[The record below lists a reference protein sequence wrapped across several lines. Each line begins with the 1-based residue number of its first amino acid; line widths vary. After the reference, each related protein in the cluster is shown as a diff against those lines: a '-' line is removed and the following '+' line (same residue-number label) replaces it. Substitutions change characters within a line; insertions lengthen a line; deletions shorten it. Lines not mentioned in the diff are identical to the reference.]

1 MPLKQVDLTIDLMPL
16 EWLVPNLLLRG
27 YLNFL
32 ASLPGQGKTTLLT
45 SLAWQAS
52 LPGGGEFLG
61 EPVSPG
67 ATIYVDFDAPGDGRS
82 VRFWL
87 AKHQAAYPDGDMSKI
102 NVLEPDPDTY
112 GMGEGEF
119 ITLADIARETA
130 ASLIIV
136 DSFMAAFPNADP
148 IRLTAVQGPLWY
160 MRRLAAETGAC
171 VILIDH
177 LPKPMSGETA
187 GTRGIMGSVAKPAQA
202 RAVHILTRVPT
213 SEVQGRNVL
222 RWDTQKM
229 SFAALPEPF
238 GVELV
243 FDGEGV
249 RAEPTELPES
259 YGETKTE
266 RAVRAMQ
273 SFLETQRGTV
283 VGRKE
288 LLEVA
293 IKVANVRDRAAK
305 EALKMLLERLGDD
318 VAVTK
323 LPGQGQPLAY
333 HLKTKGE
340 EPTVL
345 APEDATKG
353 APLHQIGEEPS
364 ETDKSLGHT
373 PLHHNETLHQ
383 TFSTPAEVEELYGR
397 FKNGE
402 LKGRRLELQG
412 RSYPDLERVL
422 ETYFSR
428 NKLSYGERADLIEI
442 ALAVTPELEAVVN

>member
-1 MPLKQVDLTIDLMPL
+1 MPLKQVDLTADLKPL
-16 EWLVPNLLLRG
+16 EWFLPNLLLRG

-45 SLAWQAS
+45 ALAWQAS
-52 LPGGGEFLG
+52 RPGGGEFLG

-87 AKHQAAYPDGDMSKI
+87 DKHRAAYPDGDMSRI
-102 NVLEPDPDTY
+102 HVLEPDPDTY
-112 GMGEGEF
+112 GMGEAELTHLGN
-119 ITLADIARETA
+119 LARESG

-136 DSFMAAFPNADP
+136 DSFMAAFPSTDL
-148 IRLTAVQGPLWY
+148 IKLTAVQGPLWF
-160 MRRLAAETGAC
+160 MRRLAVETGAA

-187 GTRGIMGSVAKPAQA
+187 GKRGIMGSVAKPAQA
-202 RAVHILTRVPT
+202 RAVHILTRVPP

-222 RWDTQKM
+222 RWDCQKM

-243 FDGEGV
+243 FDGEGM

-273 SFLETQRGTV
+273 SFLETQRGQQV
-283 VGRKE
+283 DRKA

-293 IKVANVRDRAAK
+293 IKVANVRERAAK
-305 EALKMLLERLGDD
+305 DALKMLLERLGDA
-318 VAVTK
+318 VAIVK

-333 HLKTKGE
+333 RLKAE
-340 EPTVL
+340 DEAVEPEPSTIV
-345 APEDATKG
+345 
-353 APLHQIGEEPS
+353 APLPQIPESLS
-364 ETDKSLGHT
+364 ETEKSLGQSPT
-373 PLHHNETLHQ
+373 PENSAMHQ
-383 TFSTPAEVEELYGR
+383 TSSTPAEITKIYKCFRAGKFRGQAMKLPVGQTDDLSKVLEGY
-397 FKNGE
+397 FSK
-402 LKGRRLELQG
+402 KRLTETERHDLL
-412 RSYPDLERVL
+412 SIAKAVLER
-422 ETYFSR
+422 ET
-428 NKLSYGERADLIEI
+428 A
-442 ALAVTPELEAVVN
+442 AA